1 LQFWQSVDKIDKE
14 GRRKLVKAQDSLYS
28 NRLLPSANGEKAVA
42 EQLYALVKDLPIIS
56 PHGHVDP
63 KLLRENEPFSNP
75 AELFLY
81 FDHYITRLLHADG
94 VSLDLVRAP
103 SEPSD
108 QHARNA
114 WRIFCSRWHLLAGT
128 SSGYWF
134 THSLEEIFGIS
145 QEPSEK
151 NADSLF
157 DQISAVLLDPSFRP
171 RQLFADFKIEF
182 LATTDDPAD
191 SLEHHIALNDDP
203 SFQGRVAP
211 TFRPDFY
218 IAPDSDNWA
227 ARVANLC
234 SMTGH
239 TLSHSG
245 LIAALWQRRQFFKAN
260 GCISVD
266 IGAQT
271 AFTTILTDADCQRIF
286 NSALEGSLT
295 SEDAIR
301 YRGHMITEMVRM
313 SCEDGLVITLHVGV
327 YRNHSPQ
334 TLETY
339 GRDTGHDIPIQA
351 EFTLNLKPLLDA
363 YGLNPNLHLILFSL
377 DETTWS
383 REVAPLAGFYPSVF
397 IGAPWWFLDAP
408 DAGLRFREAVTESAG
423 FYRGSGFIDDTRAF
437 LSIPARHDM
446 ARRVDS
452 AFLSKLVNQGRI
464 SLEMAEKIAVDL
476 VTQIPSRAF
485 KL

>member
-1 LQFWQSVDKIDKE
+1 MAVQK
-14 GRRKLVKAQDSLYS
+14 SLYS
-28 NRLLPSANGEKAVA
+28 NRLLPTSNGEKAVA

-94 VSLDLVRAP
+94 ISLEQVRSPKEP
-103 SEPSD
+103 SEA
-108 QHARNA
+108 HAREA

-134 THSLEEIFGIS
+134 AHSLESIFGIS
-145 QEPSEK
+145 AEPSAE
-151 NADSLF
+151 NADSLY

-171 RQLFADFKIEF
+171 RQLFEDFKIEF

-191 SLEHHIALNDDP
+191 SLEHHIALNNDP
-203 SFQGRVAP
+203 SFSGRVAP
-211 TFRPDFY
+211 TFRPDFF
-218 IAPDSDNWA
+218 IAPDSDNWVE
-227 ARVANLC
+227 RVVGLC

-239 TLSHSG
+239 SATHSG
-245 LIAALWQRRQFFKAN
+245 LVAALWERRKFFKAN

-266 IGAQT
+266 IGAQS
-271 AFTTILTDADCQRIF
+271 AFTTILDEVEAQRIF
-286 NSALEGSLT
+286 ESAFDGKLT
-295 SEDAIR
+295 KEDAVR

-313 SCEDGLVITLHVGV
+313 SCEDGLVTTLHVGV
-327 YRNHSPQ
+327 YRNHSPESLAQ
-334 TLETY
+334 F
-339 GRDTGHDIPIQA
+339 GRDIGADIPIQA
-351 EFTLNLKPLLDA
+351 EFTFNLKPLLDA
-363 YGLNPNLHLILFSL
+363 YGLHPNLHLILFSL

-408 DAGLRFREAVTESAG
+408 DAAIRFREAVTESAG

-446 ARRVDS
+446 ARRLDS
-452 AFLSKLVNQGRI
+452 AFLSRLVNQGRI

-476 VTQIPSRAF
+476 VVEIPRRAF

>member
-1 LQFWQSVDKIDKE
+1 M
-14 GRRKLVKAQDSLYS
+14 KAPNSLYS
-28 NRLLPSANGEKAVA
+28 NRLLPTGNGEKLVA

-63 KLLRENEPFSNP
+63 KLIRENEPFANP

-103 SEPSD
+103 SVPSEA
-108 QHARNA
+108 HARNA
-114 WRIFCSRWHLLAGT
+114 WKIFCSRWHLLAGT

-134 THSLEEIFGIS
+134 AHSLEDIFGIAL
-145 QEPSEK
+145 EPSEE

-157 DQISAVLLDPSFRP
+157 DQISAVLLDPAFRP
-171 RQLFADFKIEF
+171 RQLFEDFNIEF

-191 SLEHHIALNDDP
+191 SLEHHISLNEDP
-203 SFQGRVAP
+203 SFSGRVAP

-218 IAPDSDNWA
+218 IAPDAEGWS
-227 ARVANLC
+227 ARVSNIC
-234 SMTGH
+234 SMTGSD
-239 TLSHSG
+239 LSHSG
-245 LIAALWQRRQFFKAN
+245 LVSALWQRRQFFKAN

-266 IGAQT
+266 IGAQS
-271 AFTTILTDADCQRIF
+271 AFTTILGEAEAERIF
-286 NSALEGSLT
+286 QSALAGKLS
-295 SEDAIR
+295 SEDAVR
-301 YRGHMITEMVRM
+301 YRGHMISEMARM

-327 YRNHSPQ
+327 LRNHSPQ
-334 TLETY
+334 TLATY
-339 GRDTGHDIPIQA
+339 GRDTGHDIPIRA
-351 EFTLNLKPLLDA
+351 EFTQNLKPLLDA

-383 REVAPLAGFYPSVF
+383 REVAPLSGFYPSVF
-397 IGAPWWFLDAP
+397 IGASWWFLDAP
-408 DAGLRFREAVTESAG
+408 DAATRFREAVTESAG

-452 AFLSKLVNQGRI
+452 AYLSRLVNQGRI
-464 SLEMAEKIAVDL
+464 TMEMAEKVAVDL
-476 VTQIPSRAF
+476 VSQIPRRAF

>member
-1 LQFWQSVDKIDKE
+1 MTTQK
-14 GRRKLVKAQDSLYS
+14 SLYS
-28 NRLLPSANGEKAVA
+28 NRLLPTSNGEKAVA

-63 KLLRENEPFSNP
+63 KLLRDNAPFSNP

-94 VSLDLVRAP
+94 ISLDLVRAP
-103 SEPSD
+103 SQPSD
-108 QHARNA
+108 EHARNA

-134 THSLEEIFGIS
+134 AHSLESIFGIAL
-145 QEPSEK
+145 EPTAE
-151 NADSLF
+151 NADSLY

-171 RQLFADFKIEF
+171 RQLFQDFKIDF

-191 SLEHHIALNDDP
+191 SLEHHIALNDDS
-203 SFQGRVAP
+203 SFSGRVAP

-218 IAPDSDNWA
+218 IAPDAENWVQ
-227 ARVANLC
+227 RVEQIC
-234 SMTGH
+234 SMTAQPV
-239 TLSHSG
+239 SHAG
-245 LIAALWQRRQFFKAN
+245 LVEALWKRRQFFKAN
-260 GCISVD
+260 GCVSVD
-266 IGAQT
+266 IGAQS
-271 AFTTILTDADCQRIF
+271 AFTTILSDAEAQRIF
-286 NSALEGSLT
+286 ESALTGNLNP
-295 SEDAIR
+295 EDAVR
-301 YRGHMITEMVRM
+301 YRGHMITEMARM

-334 TLETY
+334 TLAAF

-351 EFTLNLKPLLDA
+351 EFTLSLKPLLDA

-408 DAGLRFREAVTESAG
+408 DAATRFRESVTESAG

-452 AFLSKLVNQGRI
+452 AFLSRLVNQGRI
-464 SLEMAEKIAVDL
+464 TMEMAEKIAVDL
-476 VTQIPSRAF
+476 VTAIPSRAF

>member
-1 LQFWQSVDKIDKE
+1 VTAPK
-14 GRRKLVKAQDSLYS
+14 SLYS
-28 NRLLPSANGEKAVA
+28 NRLLPTSNGEKAVA
-42 EQLYALVKDLPIIS
+42 DRLYELVKDLPIIS

-63 KLLRENEPFSNP
+63 KTLHDNQPFSNP

-94 VSLDLVRAP
+94 IPLGEVRAP
-103 SEPSD
+103 SVPSEA
-108 QHARNA
+108 HARNA

-134 THSLEEIFGIS
+134 SHSLESIFGIA
-145 QEPSEK
+145 QEPSAE
-151 NADSLF
+151 NADFLY
-157 DQISAVLLDPSFRP
+157 DQISAVLLDPTFRP
-171 RQLFADFKIEF
+171 RQLFEDFKIEF

-191 SLEHHIALNDDP
+191 SLEHHIALKNDP

-218 IAPDSDNWA
+218 IAPDSADWA
-227 ARVANLC
+227 ARVANIC
-234 SMTGH
+234 SMTGQL
-239 TLSHSG
+239 LSHSG
-245 LIAALWQRRQFFKAN
+245 LVAALWQRRQFFKAN
-260 GCISVD
+260 GCVSVD

-271 AFTTILTDADCQRIF
+271 AFTTILSPTEAQRIF
-286 NSALEGSLT
+286 QSALDGELT
-295 SEDAIR
+295 AEDALL
-301 YRGHMITEMVRM
+301 YRGHMITEMVRF
-313 SCEDGLVITLHVGV
+313 SCEDGLVTTLHVGV

-334 TLETY
+334 TLEAF
-339 GRDTGHDIPIQA
+339 GRDTGHDIPIQV
-351 EFTLNLKPLLDA
+351 EFTQSLKPLLDA
-363 YGLNPNLHLILFSL
+363 YGLHPNLHLILFSL

-408 DAGLRFREAVTESAG
+408 DAALRFREAVTESAG

-452 AFLSKLVNQGRI
+452 AFLARLVNQGRI
-464 SLEMAEKIAVDL
+464 TLEMAEKIAVDL
-476 VTQIPSRAF
+476 VTQIPRRAF